1 MAKAYDYV
9 ITLKQRSFKGF
20 DWISQLL
27 IFISLAVFGYT
38 AYLYPD
44 VRPVFLTVIG
54 LTIASWI
61 YTFRQSKKR
70 DHIAYY
76 RLTLCIA
83 SICWFYGG
91 EHGNGWIGGL
101 LVLVAFLERQVKFP
115 EEVGF
120 NEEGVTFNSFPK
132 KQYAW
137 DQISNAVLKDGLLTV
152 DKKNNKLFQ
161 KEVEQH
167 VNPAIENEFNLFCT
181 NMLTKQNITI
191 QA

>member
-20 DWISQLL
+20 DWVSQLL

-44 VRPVFLTVIG
+44 VRIQYAVLCALI
-54 LTIASWI
+54 IASWV
-61 YTFRQSKKR
+61 YTIVKSKDKN
-70 DHIAYY
+70 YVPFY
-76 RLTLCIA
+76 RFTLTLT
-83 SICWFYGG
+83 SLGWFFQ
-91 EHGNGWIGGL
+91 EHGNLWIGGL
-101 LVLVAFLERQVKFP
+101 LIVVAFLERQVKFP

-120 NEEGVTFNSFPK
+120 SEDGITFNSFPK

-137 DQISNAVLKDGLLTV
+137 DQVSNAILKDGLLTV

-167 VNPAIENEFNLFCT
+167 VNPQIESEFNSFCA
-181 NMLTKQNITI
+181 NMLTKQNTTI